1 MFQLSRGVYGAAA
14 IAMALGA
21 IPLAAGRDLADGA
34 QLLLTS
40 AASNVTRDA
49 PASGVNRDAKADRSA
64 RIMGAPTD
72 TISLRLDDLPGM
84 SVLVRLPVAKSAR
97 DGSSTPSST
106 KSGSSRPKVACEPV
120 VSVLTEVAKL
130 LQPGRCVT

>member
-1 MFQLSRGVYGAAA
+1 MFHLSRGVYGAAA
-14 IAMALGA
+14 IALALGA

-49 PASGVNRDAKADRSA
+49 PAGAVNRDAKADRSA
-64 RIMGAPTD
+64 RTIGAPSD

-84 SVLVRLPVAKSAR
+84 SVLVRLPAKSAR
-97 DGSSTPSST
+97 DGSSGPSST
-106 KSGSSRPKVACEPV
+106 KSGSGRPKVACEPV

>member
-1 MFQLSRGVYGAAA
+1 MFQVSRGVYGAAA
-14 IAMALGA
+14 IALALGA

-40 AASNVTRDA
+40 AANNVTRDV
-49 PASGVNRDAKADRSA
+49 PASAVNRDAKADRSA
-64 RIMGAPTD
+64 RMIGAPTD

-84 SVLVRLPVAKSAR
+84 SVLVRLPVAKPAR
-97 DGSSTPSST
+97 DGSST
-106 KSGSSRPKVACEPV
+106 KSGSGRPKVACEPV

>member
-1 MFQLSRGVYGAAA
+1 MFQVSRGVYGAAA

-34 QLLLTS
+34 QLLLT
-40 AASNVTRDA
+40 AASSVTRDA
-49 PASGVNRDAKADRSA
+49 PASGVNREAKADRSA
-64 RIMGAPTD
+64 RTMGAPSD
-72 TISLRLDDLPGM
+72 TISLRLDDFPGT
-84 SVLVRLPVAKSAR
+84 SILVRLPVAKSAR
-97 DGSSTPSST
+97 DGSSAPSST
-106 KSGSSRPKVACEPV
+106 KSGSGRPKVACEPV

>member
-64 RIMGAPTD
+64 RTMGAPSD
-72 TISLRLDDLPGM
+72 TISLRLDDLPGT
-84 SVLVRLPVAKSAR
+84 SVLVRLPAKSAR
-97 DGSSTPSST
+97 DGSST
-106 KSGSSRPKVACEPV
+106 KSGSGRHKVACEPV

>member
-1 MFQLSRGVYGAAA
+1 MFQVSRGVYGAAA
-14 IAMALGA
+14 IALALGA

-40 AASNVTRDA
+40 AAGNVTRDA
-49 PASGVNRDAKADRSA
+49 PASAVNRDAKADRSV
-64 RIMGAPTD
+64 RTMGTPSD
-72 TISLRLDDLPGM
+72 TISLRLDDLPGT
-84 SVLVRLPVAKSAR
+84 SVLVRLPAKSAR
-97 DGSSTPSST
+97 DGSST
-106 KSGSSRPKVACEPV
+106 KSGSGRPKVACEPV

>member
-1 MFQLSRGVYGAAA
+1 MRSFRVYGAAA
-14 IAMALGA
+14 IAVALGA

-40 AASNVTRDA
+40 AASSVTRDA
-49 PASGVNRDAKADRSA
+49 PASGVNREGKADRSA
-64 RIMGAPTD
+64 RTIGAPSD

-84 SVLVRLPVAKSAR
+84 SVLVRLPSAKSAR
-97 DGSSTPSST
+97 DGSSAPSST
-106 KSGSSRPKVACEPV
+106 KSGTGRPKVACEPV

>member
-1 MFQLSRGVYGAAA
+1 MFQVSRGVYGAAA
-14 IAMALGA
+14 IALALGA

-49 PASGVNRDAKADRSA
+49 PASAVNRDAKADRSA
-64 RIMGAPTD
+64 RTMGTPSD
-72 TISLRLDDLPGM
+72 TISLRLDDLPGT
-84 SVLVRLPVAKSAR
+84 SVLVRLPAKSAR
-97 DGSSTPSST
+97 DGSST
-106 KSGSSRPKVACEPV
+106 KSGSGRPKVACEPV

>member
-1 MFQLSRGVYGAAA
+1 MFQVSRGVYGAAA
-14 IAMALGA
+14 IAVALGA

-40 AASNVTRDA
+40 AASSVTRDA
-49 PASGVNRDAKADRSA
+49 LASGVNREAKADRSA
-64 RIMGAPTD
+64 RTMGTPSD
-72 TISLRLDDLPGM
+72 TISLRLDDLPGT
-84 SVLVRLPVAKSAR
+84 SVLVRLPAKSAR
-97 DGSSTPSST
+97 DGSSAPSST
-106 KSGSSRPKVACEPV
+106 KSGTGRPKVACEPV

>member
-1 MFQLSRGVYGAAA
+1 MFQVSRGVYGAAA
-14 IAMALGA
+14 IALALGA

-49 PASGVNRDAKADRSA
+49 PASAVNRDAKADRSA
-64 RIMGAPTD
+64 RTMGAPSD
-72 TISLRLDDLPGM
+72 TISLRLDDLPGT
-84 SVLVRLPVAKSAR
+84 SVLVRLPAKSAR
-97 DGSSTPSST
+97 DGSST
-106 KSGSSRPKVACEPV
+106 KSGSGRPKVACEPV

>member
-1 MFQLSRGVYGAAA
+1 MFQVARGVYGAAA
-14 IAMALGA
+14 IALALGA

-40 AASNVTRDA
+40 AASNVIA
-49 PASGVNRDAKADRSA
+49 PASAVNRDAKADRSA
-64 RIMGAPTD
+64 RTMGTPSD
-72 TISLRLDDLPGM
+72 TISLRLDDLPGT

-97 DGSSTPSST
+97 DGSSAPSST
-106 KSGSSRPKVACEPV
+106 KSGTGRPKVACEPV

>member
-1 MFQLSRGVYGAAA
+1 MFQVSRGVYGAAA

-34 QLLLTS
+34 QLLLT
-40 AASNVTRDA
+40 AASSVTRDA
-49 PASGVNRDAKADRSA
+49 PASGVNREAKADRSA
-64 RIMGAPTD
+64 RTMGAPSD
-72 TISLRLDDLPGM
+72 TISLRLDDFPGT
-84 SVLVRLPVAKSAR
+84 SVLVRVPAKSAR
-97 DGSSTPSST
+97 DGSST
-106 KSGSSRPKVACEPV
+106 KSGSARPKVACEPV

>member
-1 MFQLSRGVYGAAA
+1 MFQVSRGVYGASA
-14 IAMALGA
+14 IAVALGA

-40 AASNVTRDA
+40 AASSVTRDA
-49 PASGVNRDAKADRSA
+49 PASGVNREAKADRSA
-64 RIMGAPTD
+64 RTIGAPSD

-84 SVLVRLPVAKSAR
+84 SVLVRLPAAKSAR
-97 DGSSTPSST
+97 DGSSAPSST
-106 KSGSSRPKVACEPV
+106 KSGSARPKVACEPV

>member
-1 MFQLSRGVYGAAA
+1 MFQVSRGVYGAAA
-14 IAMALGA
+14 IALALGA
-21 IPLAAGRDLADGA
+21 VPLAAGRDIAGGA

-40 AASNVTRDA
+40 AASSVTRDA
-49 PASGVNRDAKADRSA
+49 AASGVNREAKADRSA
-64 RIMGAPTD
+64 RTMGAPSD
-72 TISLRLDDLPGM
+72 TISLRLDDFPGT

-97 DGSSTPSST
+97 DGSSAPSST
-106 KSGSSRPKVACEPV
+106 KSGTGRPKVACEPV